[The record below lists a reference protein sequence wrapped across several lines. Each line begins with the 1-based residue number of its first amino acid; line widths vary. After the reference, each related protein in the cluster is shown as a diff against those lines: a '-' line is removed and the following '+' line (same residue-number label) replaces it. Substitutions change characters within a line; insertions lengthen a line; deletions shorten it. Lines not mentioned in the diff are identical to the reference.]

1 MKKAVWNKP
10 NSLFLFN
17 NQNDSLFI
25 IIVVILGIE
34 VNDHPTV
41 AVDTFEILFRTNN
54 QLVKLTLTCTGRNLV
69 TTDNVFLQTFQTIQL
84 TVDSCLIQDFRC
96 LLEGSC

>member
-54 QLVKLTLTCTGRNLV
+54 QLVKLTLTCT
-69 TTDNVFLQTFQTIQL
+69 FSQL
-84 TVDSCLIQDFRC
+84 CISQQ
-96 LLEGSC
+96 G